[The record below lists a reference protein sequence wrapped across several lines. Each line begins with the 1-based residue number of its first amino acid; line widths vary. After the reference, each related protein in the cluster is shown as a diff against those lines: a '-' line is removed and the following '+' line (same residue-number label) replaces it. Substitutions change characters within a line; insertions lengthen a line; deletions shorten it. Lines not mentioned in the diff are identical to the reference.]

1 MLPLPPFSLHSP
13 SSLDD
18 ALALLGRFGP
28 DVALIAGGTD
38 LLPNMKHGLTAP
50 RHVVSLA
57 GVTSMRGITRDGS
70 TLRIGA
76 MTTLESVA
84 NHPLVREHARALA
97 EAARAVGGPHHRRMG
112 TLGGNL
118 CLDTRCRYYNQTY
131 FWREALGH
139 CLKKDGTQCHV
150 VSGGQKCVAAA
161 SNDTGAACIALDC
174 TLVIAGKGGER
185 RVAARDFY
193 TGDGIHNT
201 LLEPGDI
208 VTALLVPVVSGR
220 LSAYEKL
227 RRRGAIDFPILS
239 VATRVDEAAGN
250 VTALEIVVSALAS
263 RPRRVGKA
271 EALGVGKPRSQLPL
285 DAIAEAS
292 RRECNPLPNVD
303 DDTQWR
309 REMVPVLVKR
319 ALSRL

>member
-1 MLPLPPFSLHSP
+1 MLPLPSFSLHSP
-13 SSLDD
+13 TSLED
-18 ALALLGRFGP
+18 ALSLLALHGAEAA
-28 DVALIAGGTD
+28 VIAGGTD

-57 GVTSMRGITRDGS
+57 GVNALRGITREGDV
-70 TLRIGA
+70 LRLGA
-76 MTTLESVA
+76 MNTLEAVA
-84 NHPLVREHARALA
+84 AHPLVREHARALS

-150 VSGGQKCVAAA
+150 VAGGQKCVAAA
-161 SNDTGAACIALDC
+161 SNDTGAACLALDA
-174 TLVIAGKGGER
+174 TLVMVGRNGER
-185 RVAARDFY
+185 RVPARDFY

-201 LLEPGDI
+201 LLEPGEL
-208 VTALLVPVVSGR
+208 VTALLVPVVKGR
-220 LSAYEKL
+220 SSTYEKL

-239 VATRVDEAAGN
+239 VATRVDEVEGN
-250 VTALEIVVSALAS
+250 VSGLEIVVSALAS
-263 RPRRVGKA
+263 RPRAVKKA
-271 EALGVGKPRSQLPL
+271 EALAVGKPRAQLPV
-285 DAIAEAS
+285 DALAEAA

-309 REMVPVLVKR
+309 REMVPVLVKK
-319 ALSRL
+319 ALGRL